1 VASGASVGRAVRACQ
16 PAGDLILPLLPP
28 FTVRDGIGFG
38 VDTAANPLAYYTPF
52 VWDGVG
58 LRAGDTVNDRSLG
71 HRALPGLREK
81 VSSTCTAPSATR
93 ICAVASSGSGSERP
107 PPAWSRPSDCVIGM
121 ALSRHDYALQ

>member
-1 VASGASVGRAVRACQ
+1 
-16 PAGDLILPLLPP
+16 LPP

-71 HRALPGLREK
+71 IERYQGFEESVVDMYSAVRDAYLRRREQ
-81 VSSTCTAPSATR
+81 R
-93 ICAVASSGSGSERP
+93 IRE
-107 PPAWSRPSDCVIGM
+107 
-121 ALSRHDYALQ
+121 